1 MHVLFLPSIYPTA
14 DEPWR
19 GRGVRDQALALARSG
34 VKVGVAFV
42 ERRGL
47 GKLNPA
53 TLERLR
59 ALYENVPLRRKEV
72 A

>member
-19 GRGVRDQALALARSG
+19 ETGVRDQALALRDAARR
-34 VKVGVAFV
+34 
-42 ERRGL
+42 EL
-47 GKLNPA
+47 DYPA
-53 TLERLR
+53 I
-59 ALYENVPLRRKEV
+59 AENVPLRRKEV